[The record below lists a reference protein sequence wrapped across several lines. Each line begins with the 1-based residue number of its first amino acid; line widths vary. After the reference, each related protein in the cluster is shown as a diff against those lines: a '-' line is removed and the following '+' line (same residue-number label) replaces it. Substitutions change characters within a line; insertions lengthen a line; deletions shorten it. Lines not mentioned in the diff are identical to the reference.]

1 MAKKT
6 TPKKTAARK
15 SASKKTAARKSTSK
29 KTAARKPDSKSKQ
42 CARCLKRKPLDSFG
56 KNSRMKLGRKSYCRV
71 CSSKL
76 QREWNEEQR
85 TAQESKR
92 KRR

>member
-1 MAKKT
+1 MAKKR
-6 TPKKTAARK
+6 KKA
-15 SASKKTAARKSTSK
+15 TSK
-29 KTAARKPDSKSKQ
+29 KTTARKKATSEKTTARLQTSKSKQ

-85 TAQESKR
+85 AAQESKR

>member
-1 MAKKT
+1 MATKRKK
-6 TPKKTAARK
+6 A
-15 SASKKTAARKSTSK
+15 TSK
-29 KTAARKPDSKSKQ
+29 KTAARKPASKKTTSKKTAARKLVASKSKQ

-56 KNSRMKLGRKSYCRV
+56 KNVRMKLGRKSYCRV

-85 TAQESKR
+85 VAQGSKR

>member
-1 MAKKT
+1 MVKR
-6 TPKKTAARK
+6 KKTAAKKKVDRK
-15 SASKKTAARKSTSK
+15 TTSK
-29 KTAARKPDSKSKQ
+29 KKATRKQDPKSKQ

-56 KNSRMKLGRKSYCRV
+56 KNPRMKLGRKSYCRD
-71 CSSKL
+71 CSSEL

-85 TAQESKR
+85 EAQKPKR